1 MSNTTKE
8 QIFLI
13 APEFKCTSTA
23 LIDQILLDV
32 QEMIGSC
39 YGKNQEKAQ
48 RFLAAHFL
56 TLLAPEGEDVRTG
69 IVQERLGDESVT
81 YARPDKW
88 SSYNSTKYGTMYEML
103 AKRTIP
109 TAMFVTP

>member
-13 APEFKCTSTA
+13 APEFKCTSSS
-23 LIDQILLDV
+23 LIEQVLLDV
-32 QEMIGSC
+32 QGMIGSC
-39 YGKNQEKAQ
+39 YGKNQEIAQ
-48 RFLAAHFL
+48 RYLAAHFL
-56 TLLAPEGEDVRTG
+56 TLTSPEGEDSRTG

-88 SSYNSTKYGTMYEML
+88 SSYNSTKYGMIYSQL
-103 AKRTIP
+103 AKSTIP